1 MSKKKFTGSFNGKGY
16 YIALI
21 LCAVAIGISGY
32 LYYRNTQKPEQS
44 LEGSPSASTQT
55 PNSEKDV
62 QAVATQPGTTGP
74 EATDPVTPTEKDPQ
88 TPLRGRLPVSGQTVA
103 SYSMEALSYNQTT
116 RDWRTHNGIDIA
128 AQAGTAVVASADGTV
143 YNIFEDETMGTTV
156 VLRQRDGYVTT
167 YASLAKELEVAVG
180 DTVSAGDTLGY
191 VGATALLETAIG
203 EHVHFC
209 VTCNDQLIDP
219 ADFLES

>member
-1 MSKKKFTGSFNGKGY
+1 MSNKKFTGSVNGKGY

-32 LYYRNTQKPEQS
+32 LYYRNTEKPEQS
-44 LEGSPSASTQT
+44 LEGRPSASTQA
-55 PNSEKDV
+55 PNSEKDI

-74 EATDPVTPTEKDPQ
+74 QNAESVPTEKDPQ
-88 TPLRGRLPVSGQTVA
+88 APLRGKWPVSGQTVA
-103 SYSMEALSYNQTT
+103 GYSMEALSYNQTT

-128 AQAGTAVVASADGTV
+128 AQPDTPVVASADGTV

-156 VLRQRDGYVTT
+156 VLRHRDGYVTT
-167 YASLAKELEVAVG
+167 YASLSEHLEVAIG
-180 DTVSAGDTLGY
+180 DTVKAGDPLGY

-209 VTCNDQLIDP
+209 VTCNDLPVNP

>member
-1 MSKKKFTGSFNGKGY
+1 MSNKKFTGNVNGKGY

-44 LEGSPSASTQT
+44 LEGRPSASTQT
-55 PNSEKDV
+55 PDSGTDV
-62 QAVATQPGTTGP
+62 QAVATQPDSNATQSTAP
-74 EATDPVTPTEKDPQ
+74 ATPTDPDPQ
-88 TPLRGRLPVSGQTVA
+88 TPLRGKMPVSGQTVA
-103 SYSMEALSYNQTT
+103 EYSMEALSYNQTT

-128 AQAGTAVVASADGTV
+128 AQTGTAVTASADGTV

-156 VLRQRDGYVTT
+156 VLRHRDGYVTT
-167 YASLAKELEVAVG
+167 YASLSENLEVAVG

-209 VTCNDQLIDP
+209 VTCNDVPVDP
-219 ADFLES
+219 SEFLES